1 MMRYAD
7 GIRPDAIETDL
18 KDIEQ
23 AGKGKGQTAS
33 VD

>member
-1 MMRYAD
+1 MMGYAD
-7 GIRPDAIETDL
+7 GIGSDTVETVL

-23 AGKGKGQTAS
+23 AGKGKGERRS